1 MCLQLQR
8 FKDEK
13 ALGKE
18 VVNGE
23 KARVSPIMK
32 SNSASLYW
40 SVVVFAFMICWVPFW
55 MIVILRRFSSS
66 PRNVELFFMFLLYS
80 SNAVNPFIYAGM
92 SPAFLCKHWHEVH
105 VAYNRRGM
113 SEDAAETPNM
123 DFLSARAPTE
133 LPSWYFFDH
142 FFCRNKWN
150 LSNKAGI
157 SWTWTIHIRKYL
169 LSEANDQLVNL
180 KSCGGVDPAIL
191 QWLSSIE

>member
-23 KARVSPIMK
+23 KARASPIMK

-123 DFLSARAPTE
+123 EFFQRVRRPNFHHDTSLISFSVEISGICRIRPVYLG
-133 LPSWYFFDH
+133 LGPS
-142 FFCRNKWN
+142 
-150 LSNKAGI
+150 I
-157 SWTWTIHIRKYL
+157 SESTCCQRRMI
-169 LSEANDQLVNL
+169 N
-180 KSCGGVDPAIL
+180 
-191 QWLSSIE
+191 WLI